1 MKSKVLIMTAVA
13 LIFSCMPAIAQEQ
26 KEKEKSLE
34 EKCEDEADRLQ
45 NVLKLEDWQVFY
57 VDSILK
63 HDYTA
68 LKADYDELQ
77 KSRVANSTLYELAR
91 DKWMEKIDLAY
102 QKIFTP
108 EQWAK
113 YLKQGAG
120 REIKAREKRRL
131 KAQEATEATQ
141 EKGKKSKKK

>member
-1 MKSKVLIMTAVA
+1 MKSKVLIIAAVA
-13 LIFSCMPAIAQEQ
+13 LAFNCTQALAQEQ
-26 KEKEKSLE
+26 KEKEKTLE
-34 EKCEDEADRLQ
+34 ERCEEEADRLQ

-63 HDYTA
+63 HDYAA
-68 LKADYDELQ
+68 LKAEYDALQ
-77 KSRVANSTLYELAR
+77 KNRVTNSTLYELAR
-91 DKWMEKIDLAY
+91 DKWMEKIDMAY
-102 QKIFTP
+102 RKIFDET
-108 EQWAK
+108 QWAK

-120 REIKAREKRRL
+120 KEIKAREKRRL

>member
-63 HDYTA
+63 HDYAA

-131 KAQEATEATQ
+131 KAREATEATQ

>member
-1 MKSKVLIMTAVA
+1 MTAVA

-63 HDYTA
+63 HDYAA

>member
-63 HDYTA
+63 HDYAA

>member
-13 LIFSCMPAIAQEQ
+13 LIFNCMPAIAQEQ

-63 HDYTA
+63 HDYAA

>member
-63 HDYTA
+63 HDYAA

-131 KAQEATEATQ
+131 KAQEATGATQ